1 MGKDRAEEA
10 KRDAARLQA
19 LQRRN
24 SGLRAEKNQ
33 LQSIKDELTAS
44 ISELSVSSSTNADLD
59 TVRLELE
66 LRVKQINDILDSYK
80 DLVNNAYKL
89 SVAIADFD
97 AQDPNSVSRFV
108 GRLKFFVE
116 DLPRTSEKA
125 GISIKSL
132 EGIEYSADL
141 AVQVHNDEDYDKASQ
156 YVIDEIL
163 RPHLTFRT
171 EGSAEGNSLREILLQ
186 EAIVTIKKKEN

>member
-1 MGKDRAEEA
+1 MGRLEDSKKA
-10 KRDAARLQA
+10 KGEVTGLKREIDAL
-19 LQRRN
+19 RREN
-24 SGLRAEKNQ
+24 NQ
-33 LQSIKDELTAS
+33 LQSRTDELAAS

-66 LRVKQINDILDSYK
+66 LRVKQINAILDSYK
-80 DLVNNAYKL
+80 DLINNSYKL
-89 SVAIADFD
+89 SVAISDFD
-97 AQDPNSVSRFV
+97 AQDPNSFSRFV

-116 DLPRTSEKA
+116 DLPRTSGKA
-125 GISIKSL
+125 GILIKSL

-141 AVQVHNDEDYDKASQ
+141 AVQVHNDEDYDKTSQ
-156 YVIDEIL
+156 YVIDEVL

-171 EGSAEGNSLREILLQ
+171 ESSTEDNTLREILLQ

>member
-1 MGKDRAEEA
+1 MGSKE
-10 KRDAARLQA
+10 KRDEARRKLEK
-19 LQRRN
+19 LRKEN
-24 SGLRAEKNQ
+24 SVLRIEKNQ
-33 LQSIKDELTAS
+33 LKSITDELTAS

-66 LRVKQINDILDSYK
+66 LRVKQINAILDSYK
-80 DLVNNAYKL
+80 DLINNSYKL
-89 SVAIADFD
+89 SVAISDFD

-116 DLPRTSEKA
+116 DLPRTSGKA
-125 GISIKSL
+125 GILIKSL

-141 AVQVHNDEDYDKASQ
+141 AVQVHNHEDYDKTSQ
-156 YVIDEIL
+156 YVIDEVL

-171 EGSAEGNSLREILLQ
+171 ESSAEDNSLREILLQ